1 MHAAFWLHAFTVYIY
16 TACVYTH
23 LQHSLY
29 WPSSISLSPWSV
41 KPGQQVGS
49 RRMQHLYSYTAY
61 QKLIM
66 IMQWYSD
73 WLIGRVSA
81 VWFFVRFNKKYRIG
95 ASGYNYTYG
104 SVSRWWRCKI
114 FSHLSNMCYIHIKIY
129 SNKCLSHAM
138 HACTIFCI
146 CDWTALQYCSIIRR
160 IFYDTYF
167 SCNGIYK
174 YINYHRWAQK
184 VRYTAACMIVTIYLR
199 QGLLL
204 QDVILPLRQTLQNT
218 LMYNRLTHALY
229 HELHRSLNFSP
240 TL

>member
-29 WPSSISLSPWSV
+29 WPSSILLSPWSV

-184 VRYTAACMIVTIYLR
+184 VRYTAACMIVTILTA
-199 QGLLL
+199 GL
-204 QDVILPLRQTLQNT
+204 VIARCD
-218 LMYNRLTHALY
+218 
-229 HELHRSLNFSP
+229 P
-240 TL
+240 TLKTDAAEYFNV